1 MRNTLSTYSH
11 YGIKG
16 FTKTNEGDNM
26 YTMSLAI
33 GPCQVQLETD
43 ERLSFD
49 AVESLLNRGT
59 LTVLTLMNAHIDA
72 VAQAQMEEDNQVNN
86 IIGFPKNTE

>member
-1 MRNTLSTYSH
+1 MRITLNIYSH

-59 LTVLTLMNAHIDA
+59 LAVLTLMNAHIDA
-72 VAQAQMEEDNQVNN
+72 VAQAQIEEDTEINN
-86 IIGFPKNTE
+86 TLGLPQNPE

>member
-1 MRNTLSTYSH
+1 
-11 YGIKG
+11 
-16 FTKTNEGDNM
+16 M

-33 GPCQVQLETD
+33 GPCQVHLETD

-59 LTVLTLMNAHIDA
+59 LAVLTLMNAHIDA
-72 VAQAQMEEDNQVNN
+72 VAQAQIEEDTEVNN
-86 IIGFPKNTE
+86 ILEFPKKPE

>member
-1 MRNTLSTYSH
+1 MRTTLNIYSH

-16 FTKTNEGDNM
+16 FIKTNEGDNM

-86 IIGFPKNTE
+86 IIGLPKNPE

>member
-1 MRNTLSTYSH
+1 MRTTLNIYSH

-26 YTMSLAI
+26 YNINLVI
-33 GPCQVQLETD
+33 GPCQVHLETD

-59 LTVLTLMNAHIDA
+59 LAVLTLMNAHIDA
-72 VAQAQMEEDNQVNN
+72 VAQAQSNEDNEVNN
-86 IIGFPKNTE
+86 ILEFPKNTE